1 MGVKMRG
8 QIIVAATNFVQRGG
22 LSSAV
27 KLRPNDGWMYA
38 STSRNFVTSSIR
50 LDDKDDKVS
59 DQANLAKKVDPKD
72 AAAKKAAE
80 EATKRA
86 LEKKKLED
94 AKLAKQQAEE
104 AAATKKAAEEAAA
117 KKKAAEEAAAKQKA
131 AEEAAAKKAAEAA
144 AAKKAAEEA
153 AAAKKAA
160 EEAAAKKAAE
170 AAAAAKQAEDI
181 AIANMKDPIQE
192 LFLTSIRAYSTSGG
206 LENADQATKA
216 AVQTELARVAKQF
229 GGAEGED
236 MASFPDLKF
245 TDPEVDSIN
254 ISK

>member
-1 MGVKMRG
+1 MG
-8 QIIVAATNFVQRGG
+8 AAEE
-22 LSSAV
+22 A
-27 KLRPNDGWMYA
+27 
-38 STSRNFVTSSIR
+38 
-50 LDDKDDKVS
+50 
-59 DQANLAKKVDPKD
+59 

-80 EATKRA
+80 
-86 LEKKKLED
+86 
-94 AKLAKQQAEE
+94 
-104 AAATKKAAEEAAA
+104 AAAAR
-117 KKKAAEEAAAKQKA
+117 
-131 AEEAAAKKAAEAA
+131 KAAEAA

-153 AAAKKAA
+153 AAKKAA
-160 EEAAAKKAAE
+160 DEAAAAKKAAE

-206 LENADQATKA
+206 LENADATTKA

>member
-1 MGVKMRG
+1 MGR
-8 QIIVAATNFVQRGG
+8 
-22 LSSAV
+22 
-27 KLRPNDGWMYA
+27 
-38 STSRNFVTSSIR
+38 
-50 LDDKDDKVS
+50 
-59 DQANLAKKVDPKD
+59 
-72 AAAKKAAE
+72 KAAE
-80 EATKRA
+80 E
-86 LEKKKLED
+86 
-94 AKLAKQQAEE
+94 
-104 AAATKKAAEEAAA
+104 
-117 KKKAAEEAAAKQKA
+117 
-131 AEEAAAKKAAEAA
+131 
-144 AAKKAAEEA
+144 

>member
-1 MGVKMRG
+1 MGE
-8 QIIVAATNFVQRGG
+8 
-22 LSSAV
+22 
-27 KLRPNDGWMYA
+27 
-38 STSRNFVTSSIR
+38 
-50 LDDKDDKVS
+50 
-59 DQANLAKKVDPKD
+59 

-80 EATKRA
+80 
-86 LEKKKLED
+86 
-94 AKLAKQQAEE
+94 
-104 AAATKKAAEEAAA
+104 
-117 KKKAAEEAAAKQKA
+117 
-131 AEEAAAKKAAEAA
+131 EAA

-153 AAAKKAA
+153 AAKKAAEEAAAAKKAAEAAAVKKAA

-206 LENADQATKA
+206 LENADATTKA

-229 GGAEGED
+229 GGDEGED